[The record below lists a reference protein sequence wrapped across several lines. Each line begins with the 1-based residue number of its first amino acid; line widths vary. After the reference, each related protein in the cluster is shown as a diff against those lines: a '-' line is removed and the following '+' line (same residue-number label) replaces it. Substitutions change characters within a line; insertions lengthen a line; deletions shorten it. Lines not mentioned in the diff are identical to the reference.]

1 MPILGY
7 LFYIGDSTKTQLPY
21 LKEPNG
27 EDDWSR
33 LRREEALTTEA
44 IVRLAEAAHERYGF
58 QDFKLKGGV
67 LEGDLE
73 VDAVIALK
81 DTFPEARITLDP
93 NGGWFLDDAIRLGKR
108 MQDIG
113 LR

>member
-1 MPILGY
+1 RSSVHAVTAIESALLDLHGQFLGVPVAELLGDGQQRDTVPILGY

-73 VDAVIALK
+73 
-81 DTFPEARITLDP
+81 
-93 NGGWFLDDAIRLGKR
+93 
-108 MQDIG
+108 
-113 LR
+113 